1 MLILAEFETSGVIE
15 LSQFSNNTTNYIL
28 QPFFNRSEN
37 CLIIYIL
44 IIPSLLQ
51 MCELLWLGTART
63 DALKLKS
70 VTVY

>member
-1 MLILAEFETSGVIE
+1 MLILAEFETSEVIE
-15 LSQFSNNTTNYIL
+15 PSQFSNNTTNYIL
-28 QPFFNRSEN
+28 QPLFNRSEN

-44 IIPSLLQ
+44 IILSLLQ
-51 MCELLWLGTART
+51 MWELLWLGTAGT